1 MTPNELRKVL
11 LDYKKKADELQR
23 RLDVCRQMNDML
35 FAQNQELSEYIRELE
50 RICKGNSPESKS
62 PILKV

>member
-11 LDYKKKADELQR
+11 LDYKKKVDDLQR

-35 FAQNQELSEYIRELE
+35 FNQNLELSTYIKEME
-50 RICKGNSPESKS
+50 RINGTTKKDTG
-62 PILKV
+62 